1 MSPPQYPPP
10 SGPPQPGWAAPPP
23 APRKS
28 GAGKIVG
35 FGCLGIVLLF
45 VLFGIV
51 AVAVSGGSS
60 DDDPKPGASRAS
72 GDAPAM
78 KAEDGVAEAETEPEP
93 AGPTGDVTLTACE
106 IEPYTTWPSA
116 KLTITNRSSK
126 TSNYMVEVE
135 FVDAKG
141 TRISEGYAAT
151 NNLRPGRTA
160 KEEAQGTA
168 EATGKVTCR
177 VTEVTR
183 YAS

>member
-1 MSPPQYPPP
+1 MSQPQYPPP

-28 GAGKIVG
+28 AAGKIIG

-45 VLFGIV
+45 VLIGIV
-51 AVAVSGGSS
+51 AVAASGGGGGGG
-60 DDDPKPGASRAS
+60 DDPKPGAGRAS
-72 GDAPAM
+72 TDAPAGN
-78 KAEDGVAEAETEPEP
+78 DDDSTREAT
-93 AGPTGDVTLTACE
+93 GPTGDVKLTACE
-106 IEPYTTWPSA
+106 IEAFTTWPSA

-126 TSNYMVEVE
+126 TSNYMVQVE

-141 TRISEGYAAT
+141 TRIGEGFAAT
-151 NNLRPGRTA
+151 NNLRPGQIA
-160 KEEAQGTA
+160 EEQAQGAA
-168 EATGKVTCR
+168 EVTGKVTCR